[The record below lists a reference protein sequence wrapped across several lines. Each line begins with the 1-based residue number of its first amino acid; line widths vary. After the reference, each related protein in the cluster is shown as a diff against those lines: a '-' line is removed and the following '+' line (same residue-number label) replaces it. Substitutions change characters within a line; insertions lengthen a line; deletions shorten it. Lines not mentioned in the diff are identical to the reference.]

1 MTTSPFGAS
10 VRVDYTAKWFPG
22 KLLQITF
29 LAGHSD
35 DEKVQFGAATATER
49 VRFFEMHRDR
59 IPGPD
64 WRGFLVDAGGTF
76 AGNHVKNF
84 FDTFCVDEFP
94 RSYRPESP
102 GDPHKPSS

>member
-1 MTTSPFGAS
+1 MLAYLVDQRRRELGIRMALGARARCSRAGVAAS

-35 DEKVQFGAATATER
+35 DEKVQFSAATATER

-64 WRGFLVDAGGTF
+64 WRGFLVDQF
-76 AGNHVKNF
+76 V
-84 FDTFCVDEFP
+84 
-94 RSYRPESP
+94 
-102 GDPHKPSS
+102 